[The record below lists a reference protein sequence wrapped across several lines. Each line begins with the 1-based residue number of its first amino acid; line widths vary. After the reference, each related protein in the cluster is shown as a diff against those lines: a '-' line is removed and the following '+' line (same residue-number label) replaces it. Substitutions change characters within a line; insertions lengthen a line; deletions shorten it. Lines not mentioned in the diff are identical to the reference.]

1 MTIPMKVRLLPSQSN
16 LRLTK
21 IGFKFTIGVGR
32 LSLQLARSITVY
44 YASLISWR
52 RWFNSTRANQYHKR
66 VIVMDKKIRNKLMY
80 SLENALD
87 ELYMMEKN
95 SSFKTHQKQEAA
107 DTVNAFI
114 RVYNYYTK
122 PEDQITLLK
131 LLDCDRF
138 DDNRFDEGL

>member
-1 MTIPMKVRLLPSQSN
+1 
-16 LRLTK
+16 
-21 IGFKFTIGVGR
+21 
-32 LSLQLARSITVY
+32 
-44 YASLISWR
+44 
-52 RWFNSTRANQYHKR
+52 
-66 VIVMDKKIRNKLMY
+66 MDKKIRNKLMY

-95 SSFKTHQKQEAA
+95 SNFKTHQKQEAA

-138 DDNRFDEGL
+138 DEGLEPNGRGNALRTHKVLGSNPTNPTKIGSIIQWLEYRAFTPLIRVRIPVDPPI

>member
-1 MTIPMKVRLLPSQSN
+1 
-16 LRLTK
+16 
-21 IGFKFTIGVGR
+21 
-32 LSLQLARSITVY
+32 
-44 YASLISWR
+44 
-52 RWFNSTRANQYHKR
+52 
-66 VIVMDKKIRNKLMY
+66 MDKKIRNKLMY
-80 SLENALD
+80 ALENALD

-122 PEDQITLLK
+122 PEDQITLPK

-138 DDNRFDEGL
+138 DEGL